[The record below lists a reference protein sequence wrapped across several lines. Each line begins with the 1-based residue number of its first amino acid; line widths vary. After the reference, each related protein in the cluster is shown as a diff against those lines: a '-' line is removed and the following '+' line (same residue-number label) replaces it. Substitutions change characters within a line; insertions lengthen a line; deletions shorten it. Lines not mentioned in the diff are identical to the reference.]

1 VPYMAQQ
8 PHSRRRS
15 RSRAIGDARHDALEA
30 LDAVSIVID
39 AELPTLGP
47 FADTPWIRNAAP
59 KPEYL

>member
-1 VPYMAQQ
+1 MPYTVQQ

-15 RSRAIGDARHDALEA
+15 RSRAIGDVRHDALEA
-30 LDAVSIVID
+30 LTAVSIVID

-47 FADTPWIRNAAP
+47 FADTPWIRTVAP